1 MSNSIKV
8 KPEELGAVITQAL
21 KEYQQEVAD
30 DMKATCLKCAEIGAS
45 DLKVTSPYRRH
56 KKGTKGGHYRS
67 GWDVSVLYESNSTI
81 RVAIHNK
88 KKPGLVHMLR
98 CCQMGISLR
107 DLDLLTVGMVND
119 MAIERENDDYKWPI
133 KATQADINKF
143 FG

>member
-45 DLKVTSPYRRH
+45 NLKVTSPYRRH

-88 KKPGLVHMLR
+88 KKPGLVH
-98 CCQMGISLR
+98 
-107 DLDLLTVGMVND
+107 LLEHGHAKINGGRTKALPHVAPEEEKLAGM
-119 MAIERENDDYKWPI
+119 I
-133 KATQADINKF
+133 TQEVVARFKR
-143 FG
+143 

>member
-8 KPEELGAVITQAL
+8 KPEELGAVIKQAL

-30 DMKATCLKCAEIGAS
+30 DMKAACLKCAEIGAS

-88 KKPGLVHMLR
+88 KKPGLVH
-98 CCQMGISLR
+98 
-107 DLDLLTVGMVND
+107 LLEHGYAKINGLQSETGDADAFAALITEKVGNFLNLLP
-119 MAIERENDDYKWPI
+119 EN
-133 KATQADINKF
+133 
-143 FG
+143 

>member
-30 DMKATCLKCAEIGAS
+30 DMKAACLKCAEIGAS

-88 KKPGLVHMLR
+88 KKPGLVH
-98 CCQMGISLR
+98 
-107 DLDLLTVGMVND
+107 LLEHGHAKINGGM
-119 MAIERENDDYKWPI
+119 I
-133 KATQADINKF
+133 TQEVVARFKR
-143 FG
+143 